1 MVRFLPFPR
10 SDGIPA
16 RDSRETRGM
25 RRSRFYICFSFFPQ
39 RLGKSRSRDL
49 EREISLFARRRNLAS
64 RFCAAS
70 VRTTLARF
78 SKRFAFRGYSFARTR
93 RVARE
98 RSGGSCAFTRQKGAS
113 GGHAERGFSFFLFES
128 LFTSLTLHE
137 NFSFLSLKKHHK
149 QPSQKTFK
157 IKKILGK
164 KQKQNRPIPQWIR
177 MKTGNTIRYNAKRRH
192 WRRTKLNI

>member
-1 MVRFLPFPR
+1 MVRFFASSAFGWYFCAR
-10 SDGIPA
+10 FAGDA
-16 RDSRETRGM
+16 RDATFAFLYLFFFLPPKAGKIALARFREK
-25 RRSRFYICFSFFPQ
+25 FLC
-39 RLGKSRSRDL
+39 
-49 EREISLFARRRNLAS
+49 ARRRNLAS
-64 RFCAAS
+64 CFCAS

-78 SKRFAFRGYSFARTR
+78 SKRFASRGYSFARTR
-93 RVARE
+93 RVVRE

-113 GGHAERGFSFFLFES
+113 GGHAERGFSFF
-128 LFTSLTLHE
+128 FTSLTSR